1 MKNLKFTL
9 ILTLV
14 IILAVV
20 FPVYTFATDV
30 NNEVSVDNTV
40 SDSTNEDANSDTST
54 EEPTETEVSEE
65 TTNTDNTEETTEDGT
80 SEEATEETTEDTT
93 TDEESDSTPE
103 IDVVGNYYESNP
115 DIDFTKIVDG
125 NIFLF
130 GTNITISGIVNGD
143 AVVIGDNVT
152 LSEGAQILGNL
163 FVISDN
169 FTQSGTVY
177 SLLAMTTNYTC
188 EYDGMSSLDLRVFA
202 NTIKFSGYTTRST
215 YFYANNIELTDDA
228 YIVGN
233 LIYNENANLTIGENA
248 TVYGDQKADT
258 LFSMLTS
265 VDTSNLIV
273 SHIVAVATL
282 LGSVLFILL
291 MITFFK
297 PNTFSKDVK
306 FKFTT
311 FLKSLGVGI
320 LSFIVLT
327 ILSTILL
334 LSTVFTTVGVIIL
347 MLFIIACML
356 AVPVTILTLASI
368 LYNKF
373 NKNKS
378 KLFILLYTILVALIY
393 YALTLIPYAG
403 FIITLISAASGL
415 GLMTLWLFRVRKNN
429 KVEKI
434 TEKVDSQKVLSE
446 KTVKKEK
453 VKKEP
458 KKKDDNTKK
467 DTDKKVD
474 KNSVSKEDNKDEK

>member
-65 TTNTDNTEETTEDGT
+65 TTNTDNTEETTEEGT
-80 SEEATEETTEDTT
+80 SEEATDETTE
-93 TDEESDSTPE
+93 EESDSTPQ

-115 DIDFTKIVDG
+115 EIDFTKIVDG

-130 GTNITISGIVNGD
+130 GNDITISGIVNGD

-152 LSEGAQILGNL
+152 LNKGAEILGNL

-233 LIYNENANLTIGENA
+233 LVYNENANLTIGENA
-248 TVYGDQKADT
+248 TVYGKQKADT

-265 VDTSNLIV
+265 VDTSNLVV
-273 SHIVAVATL
+273 SHIVAIAML

-311 FLKSLGVGI
+311 ALKALGVGI
-320 LSFIVLT
+320 LSFMVLT

-458 KKKDDNTKK
+458 KEKDDNTKK
-467 DTDKKVD
+467 DNDKKVD
-474 KNSVSKEDNKDEK
+474 KDNVSKEDKKDEK

>member
-30 NNEVSVDNTV
+30 NNEASVEPTV
-40 SDSTNEDANSDTST
+40 LDSTDA
-54 EEPTETEVSEE
+54 EVDIEA
-65 TTNTDNTEETTEDGT
+65 TTTDNTEETTEEGT
-80 SEEATEETTEDTT
+80 SEEATDETTE
-93 TDEESDSTPE
+93 EESDSTPK

-115 DIDFTKIVDG
+115 EIDFTKIVDG

-130 GTNITISGIVNGD
+130 GNNITISGMVNGD

-152 LSEGAQILGNL
+152 LSEGSKILGNL

-177 SLLAMTTNYTC
+177 SLLAMTANYTC

-233 LIYNENANLTIGENA
+233 LVYNENANLTIGENA
-248 TVYGDQKADT
+248 TVYGKQKADT

-265 VDTSNLIV
+265 VDTSNLVV
-273 SHIVAVATL
+273 SHIVAIAML

-311 FLKSLGVGI
+311 ALKALGVGI
-320 LSFIVLT
+320 LSFMVLT

-403 FIITLISAASGL
+403 FIITLISAVSGL

-429 KVEKI
+429 KVETI

-467 DTDKKVD
+467 DTDKEVD
-474 KNSVSKEDNKDEK
+474 KDNVSKEDNKDEK

>member
-65 TTNTDNTEETTEDGT
+65 TTNTDNTEETTEEGT
-80 SEEATEETTEDTT
+80 SEEATDETTE
-93 TDEESDSTPE
+93 EESDSTPQ

-115 DIDFTKIVDG
+115 EIDFTKIVDG

-130 GTNITISGIVNGD
+130 GNDITINGIVNGD

-152 LSEGAQILGNL
+152 LNKGAEILGNL

-248 TVYGDQKADT
+248 TVYGKQKADT

-265 VDTSNLIV
+265 VDTSNLVV
-273 SHIVAVATL
+273 SHIVAIAML

-311 FLKSLGVGI
+311 ALKALGVGI
-320 LSFIVLT
+320 LSFMVLT

-403 FIITLISAASGL
+403 FIITLISAVSGL

>member
-65 TTNTDNTEETTEDGT
+65 TTNTDNTEGT
-80 SEEATEETTEDTT
+80 SEEATDETTE
-93 TDEESDSTPE
+93 EESDSTPQ

-115 DIDFTKIVDG
+115 EIDFTKIVDG

-130 GTNITISGIVNGD
+130 GNDITISGIVNGD

-152 LSEGAQILGNL
+152 LSEGSEILGNL

-228 YIVGN
+228 YIIGN
-233 LIYNENANLTIGENA
+233 VIYNENANLTIGENA
-248 TVYGDQKADT
+248 TVYGEQKADT

-265 VDTSNLIV
+265 IDTSNLIV
-273 SHIVAVATL
+273 SHIVAIAML

-291 MITFFK
+291 MIIFFK

-311 FLKSLGVGI
+311 FLKTLGAGI

-334 LSTVFTTVGVIIL
+334 LSTVFTTVGFIVL
-347 MLFIIACML
+347 MLFIISCML

-403 FIITLISAASGL
+403 FIITLISAVSGL
-415 GLMTLWLFRVRKNN
+415 GLMALWLFRVRKNN
-429 KVEKI
+429 KVEKVI
-434 TEKVDSQKVLSE
+434 ENDDSQKVLSE
-446 KTVKKEK
+446 NAVMKEK
-453 VKKEP
+453 VKKEA
-458 KKKDDNTKK
+458 KKKIDNTKK
-467 DTDKKVD
+467 DNDKKAD
-474 KNSVSKEDNKDEK
+474 KDNVSKEDNKEEK